1 MVESKRMTICVGD
14 LHGHLDR
21 LRDLWRNLERK
32 LGAEAFR
39 SATVIFLGDYNDRG
53 PDTKGVLDFLVSL
66 PQRYPEQR
74 HVFLCGNHDF
84 AFAAF
89 LGVLPTPPSLSTPA
103 HGRSSNLTKS
113 AKDGGLDLAKN
124 TSTSKFGSQTPPL
137 SLAPVSFFQL
147 RADSR
152 INFMKTTFDQDF
164 HKPSSLSEFVGC

>member
-89 LGVLPTPPSLSTPA
+89 LGVLPTPPSHVEYSSTWEEFQPNEEREGWWTGPGQEHIHLQVRIPNPPTLSCACFILST
-103 HGRSSNLTKS
+103 
-113 AKDGGLDLAKN
+113 
-124 TSTSKFGSQTPPL
+124 
-137 SLAPVSFFQL
+137 
-147 RADSR
+147 
-152 INFMKTTFDQDF
+152 
-164 HKPSSLSEFVGC
+164 